1 MTKPTRLV
9 LTSDSKLVEKFPKEL
24 ELDLFSEAPEKYVDS
39 DFTLDEAVTLVEVHK
54 AISKTVAPTTKKI
67 VEETVEDKNVKIN
80 GKSVTLNGYFKM
92 SLGNYKILHN
102 NILNN
107 VNTMLIGPTGFG
119 KTEVVA
125 NMAQV
130 LDLPLIIFDMGTM
143 TDPIMGLVG
152 THVIT
157 VKDGKT
163 YSEFRKS
170 RFSEI
175 IQQPGII
182 LLDEISRASATANNL
197 LFPVLDYRKEL
208 SMEYAFE
215 DTTPIKVHP
224 KCVFFSTA
232 NVGSQYTGTH
242 KLDRALL
249 DRFML
254 IEVDALSSQEI
265 IDSLKITHPKVSDKE
280 IKSMVDIF
288 TKINTMHD
296 EFKITFNMSMR
307 HLKNIAALVEN
318 GFTIYDGFLAICKGL
333 GSKEGL
339 SSIQVILDTI
349 EK

>member
-1 MTKPTRLV
+1 MSKPT
-9 LTSDSKLVEKFPKEL
+9 LTKLTLTPGGKLVEKPINP
-24 ELDLFSEAPEKYVDS
+24 DLFNTIDDPMTDVSFDDLAGDVIIKEEKKVS
-39 DFTLDEAVTLVEVHK
+39 V
-54 AISKTVAPTTKKI
+54 TKKKDIILAKEVVI
-67 VEETVEDKNVKIN
+67 VD
-80 GKSVTLNGYFKM
+80 KSVTLNGYFKM

-102 NILNN
+102 NIING

-119 KTEVVA
+119 KTEVVS

-130 LDLPLIIFDMGTM
+130 LDMPLTIFDMGTM

-163 YSEFRKS
+163 FSEFRKS
-170 RFSEI
+170 RFSDI

-208 SMEYAFE
+208 SMEYAFN
-215 DTTPIKVHP
+215 DTTPIKIHP
-224 KCVFFSTA
+224 ECVFFSTA

-254 IEVDALSSQEI
+254 IEVDPLSTTEISQ
-265 IDSLKITHPKVSDKE
+265 SLKVTHSKLSATE
-280 IKSMVDIF
+280 IKLMVDVF

-307 HLKNIAALVEN
+307 HLKNIASLVEN
-318 GFTIYDGFLAICKGL
+318 DFTIYDGFLAICKGL
-333 GSKEGL
+333 GGKEGL
-339 SSIQVILDTI
+339 SSIQVILDTLTDT
-349 EK
+349 KKK